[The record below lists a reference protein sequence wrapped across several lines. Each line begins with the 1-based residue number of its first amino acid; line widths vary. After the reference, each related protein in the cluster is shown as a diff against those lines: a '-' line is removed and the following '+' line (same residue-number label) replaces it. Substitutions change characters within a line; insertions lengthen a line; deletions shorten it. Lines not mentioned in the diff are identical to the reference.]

1 MKTLALTL
9 LLTLLPLHAGACI
22 EKNNPGNLV
31 KTGVLWEGQVK
42 NKGRFIAFK
51 DAHSGL
57 RALSIVLLRYEYRHG
72 IDTIHEAIE
81 RFAPPHENNTKK
93 YSNHVA
99 REVGIGIHEEI
110 SLTFWMPLLMKAII
124 QMENGSQP
132 YTDDQIYWA
141 VMDGLEH
148 VRNNP

>member
-1 MKTLALTL
+1 MKALALTL

-22 EKNNPGNLV
+22 EKHNPGNLV
-31 KTGVLWEGQVK
+31 KTGSLWKGQVK

-51 DAHSGL
+51 DAHHGL

-72 IDTIHEAIE
+72 IDTIHEAVI

-93 YSNHVA
+93 YANHVA
-99 REVGIGIHEEI
+99 REVGIGLHEEI
-110 SLTFWMPLLMKAII
+110 SLTFWMPMLMKAII
-124 QMENGSQP
+124 QMENGRQP

-141 VMDGLEH
+141 VMDGLEY

>member
-1 MKTLALTL
+1 MKALALTL

-22 EKNNPGNLV
+22 EKHNPGNLV

-51 DAHSGL
+51 DAHHGL
-57 RALSIVLLRYEYRHG
+57 RALSIVLLRYETRHG
-72 IDTIHEAIE
+72 IDTIHKAVV

-93 YSNHVA
+93 YAHHVA
-99 REVGIGIHEEI
+99 REIGVGIHEEI
-110 SLTFWMPLLMKAII
+110 SLTFWMPMLMKAII
-124 QMENGSQP
+124 HMENGSQP

-141 VMDGLEH
+141 VMDALAY
-148 VRNNP
+148 VKSNP